1 MSSIGFVYLSS
12 MIWPKDSVKVSYQSV
27 VLVVVCLGEFAWE
40 RNDQRPFSEERQHLT
55 DRYWPKEV
63 DKEQRPQWVEN
74 LQNSR
79 LVRHYY
85 GHGGSCEM
93 NEIRLLLEFPL
104 VTKMGRYLRGSVK

>member
-1 MSSIGFVYLSS
+1 M
-12 MIWPKDSVKVSYQSV
+12 
-27 VLVVVCLGEFAWE
+27 
-40 RNDQRPFSEERQHLT
+40 

-74 LQNSR
+74 LQHSR

-85 GHGGSCEM
+85 GHGESCEM

-104 VTKMGRYLRGSVK
+104 VTKMGRYLRGSVKLRTDPCSQSSHITRLMLKTATTVRHLLPGLNWAPELSQHSGRG